1 MPVVLEDGTELEKTV
16 SFADKMLAIP
26 GGLANFVQSL
36 PEHVL
41 DATGT
46 ITTHREVVLAFL
58 GQANRRRGRKTRQ
71 NRVLVQPELK

>member
-1 MPVVLEDGTELEKTV
+1 VLVVLEDGTELEKTV

-58 GQANRRRGRKTRQ
+58 GQRIGVEVEKPDRIVSWYNP
-71 NRVLVQPELK
+71 N

>member
-1 MPVVLEDGTELEKTV
+1 MLVVLEDGTELEKTV

-41 DATGT
+41 DATET
-46 ITTHREVVLAFL
+46 ITTHREVVLAF
-58 GQANRRRGRKTRQ
+58 
-71 NRVLVQPELK
+71 